1 MATIDTYQPLMLA
14 TTNGVITIPTVD
26 CSKFPGSEIYG
37 AIYYIDINAQ
47 SMPQP
52 DPQNEFTYKVF
63 NNQVV
68 SGNIF
73 ETIPID
79 NQEHLLFTLSNGN
92 YCTCFR
98 TSYSCSFRFYLQDG
112 TELVPN
118 STCSFDY
125 TTGSSATLYC
135 AGLGIFSVNGT
146 PEILG
151 WYTSKG
157 MYESQAHIS
166 FSEKRGFTE
175 QFITG
180 AEPVFYDW
188 KAWDTLKGNNGQY
201 RCELSKLSNTA
212 LEDITVHVGESD
224 TIFSR
229 LSPRSSIWSIIQNAL
244 LDSEI
249 PIMWSG
255 ENKAT
260 LTVSAG
266 SVSGNYNLTFKLYN
280 GSIAFYT
287 YTTVIVY
294 SPSSPGVNTDSDLY
308 LTFAYDSENVAAV
321 FLPVIYKADGLGAGY
336 SWGLSSGNM
345 PGEVAMAA
353 IYNWLLGS
361 SGSGS
366 GYPYDTGTQDDG
378 GNPAGPQPG
387 DHMPRPSVP
396 TLSGLNAKLVTLYA
410 PTDEQLEDIAAYL
423 WSSDVITNIRKF
435 MNNFADNIIA
445 LYILPYKP
453 ANLPTKNFTVGNMTS
468 GDITDVAYV
477 TSRFADIDMGS
488 VTVKTTY
495 DSYLD
500 FSPYTRFKIY
510 LPGVGLMDLSADD
523 IMCPTDPETGTLNPV
538 EESTISVKYTLDLMT
553 GLLVAFVFVNGEMR
567 YQFPGKVGY
576 NIPITGANYTSLV
589 TGAVSAMAGLIG
601 AAATGGLSAPITA
614 GAISAA
620 VSGTVNAMK
629 PEVHRG
635 GNLSGDVSS
644 MSEESPYLI
653 YYRPNKPLLE
663 NQAAFTGFP
672 SYKTGTIS
680 SFSGYTLFLDAHI
693 ESVSCTS
700 AERDEIM
707 QLLKGGVII

>member
-1 MATIDTYQPLMLA
+1 MAWTILSTEQASFETDKGSFYYVKAYVNESLSAGESYSNP
-14 TTNGVITIPTVD
+14 NIPSSVFSGKD
-26 CSKFPGSEIYG
+26 VSFFASDYG
-37 AIYYIDINAQ
+37 FTPFVSID
-47 SMPQP
+47 
-52 DPQNEFTYKVF
+52 
-63 NNQVV
+63 
-68 SGNIF
+68 GNIKAIHD
-73 ETIPID
+73 TNRD
-79 NQEHLLFTLSNGN
+79 A
-92 YCTCFR
+92 Y
-98 TSYSCSFRFYLQDG
+98 YLQFY
-112 TELVPN
+112 E
-118 STCSFDY
+118 
-125 TTGSSATLYC
+125 
-135 AGLGIFSVNGT
+135 NGT
-146 PEILG
+146 MFSEERVGGAGSFIYNYGFVCWCMLIDPDGNGILQPNPVYLSSSNMQRISYNTADSFG
-151 WYTSKG
+151 VVRINRDWYTSGTVTISVTQNK
-157 MYESQAHIS
+157 QAAAILN
-166 FSEKRGFTE
+166 
-175 QFITG
+175 
-180 AEPVFYDW
+180 AVPVLYNW
-188 KAWDTLKGNNGQY
+188 KAWDQLKGNSGQY
-201 RCELSKLSNTA
+201 RCELSKISNES
-212 LEDITVHVGESD
+212 LEDISVQVGQSSA
-224 TIFSR
+224 IFNR
-229 LSPRSSIWSIIQNAL
+229 LAPRSSIWSIIQNAAL
-244 LDSEI
+244 GSEI

-255 ENKAT
+255 NNKAT
-260 LTVSAG
+260 LTMTAG

-280 GSIAFYT
+280 GGIAFYT

-294 SPSSPGVNTDSDLY
+294 SPSTPGVNTDSNLY
-308 LTFAYDSENVAAV
+308 LSFAYDSEQLAAV
-321 FLPVIYKADGLGAGY
+321 FLPVIYRADGLAAGY

-345 PGEVAMAA
+345 PGEIAMTA

-366 GYPYDTGTQDDG
+366 GYPYDTGTEDDG
-378 GNPAGPQPG
+378 GNPGGPQPG

-435 MNNFADNIIA
+435 VNNFADNIIA
-445 LYILPYKP
+445 LYVLPHKP
-453 ANLPTKNFTVGNMTS
+453 ENLPAKNFTVGNMTS

-477 TSRFADIDMGS
+477 TARFVDIDMGS

-523 IMCPTDPETGTLNPV
+523 IMCPTDPDTGTLAPV
-538 EESTISVKYTLDLMT
+538 ESSTISVSYTLDLLT

-576 NIPITGANYTSLV
+576 NLPITGANYTSLV

-635 GNLSGDVSS
+635 GNLSGDVSA
-644 MSEESPYLI
+644 MSKESPYLI

-663 NQAAFTGFP
+663 HQELYTGFP
-672 SYKTGTIS
+672 AYKTGTIS
-680 SFSGYTLFLDAHI
+680 EFTGYAIFIDAHI
-693 ESVSCTS
+693 EDISCTD
-700 AERDEIM
+700 AERNEIM
-707 QLLKGGVII
+707 QLLKGGVLI

>member
-1 MATIDTYQPLMLA
+1 MFSS
-14 TTNGVITIPTVD
+14 NVI
-26 CSKFPGSEIYG
+26 SGSVVNTWFGNSI
-37 AIYYIDINAQ
+37 A
-47 SMPQP
+47 P
-52 DPQNEFTYKVF
+52 DYVWTAWER
-63 NNQVV
+63 
-68 SGNIF
+68 
-73 ETIPID
+73 
-79 NQEHLLFTLSNGN
+79 LS
-92 YCTCFR
+92 
-98 TSYSCSFRFYLQDG
+98 
-112 TELVPN
+112 
-118 STCSFDY
+118 
-125 TTGSSATLYC
+125 
-135 AGLGIFSVNGT
+135 
-146 PEILG
+146 
-151 WYTSKG
+151 
-157 MYESQAHIS
+157 
-166 FSEKRGFTE
+166 
-175 QFITG
+175 
-180 AEPVFYDW
+180 
-188 KAWDTLKGNNGQY
+188 GNNGRY
-201 RCELSKLSNTA
+201 RCELTKIKDSS
-212 LEDITVHVGESD
+212 LEDISVQVGQ
-224 TIFSR
+224 TNAIFDR
-229 LSPRSSIWSIIQNAL
+229 LATRSSIWSIIQNATL
-244 LDSEI
+244 GVEYT
-249 PIMWSG
+249 IMWSG
-255 ENKAT
+255 RNRAT
-260 LTVSAG
+260 VTMSAG
-266 SVSGNYNLTFKLYN
+266 GSSGNYQLLFKFYN
-280 GSIAFYT
+280 PNISD
-287 YTTVIVY
+287 TTPIYSYSVYIVY
-294 SPSSPGVNTDSDLY
+294 SPSGSGVNTDSNLY
-308 LTFAYDSENVAAV
+308 LSFAYDNQEQAAV
-321 FLPVIYKADGLGAGY
+321 FLPIVYRASGLSEGY
-336 SWGLSSGNM
+336 SWGVSSQNM
-345 PGEVAMAA
+345 PDTTQML
-353 IYNWLLGS
+353 YLYLWLQE
-361 SGSGS
+361 SGAGTPV
-366 GYPYDTGTQDDG
+366 YPYDTGTTDDG
-378 GNPAGPQPG
+378 GNPGGPQPG

-396 TLSGLNAKLVTLYA
+396 TLSGLSAKLVTLYA
-410 PTDEQLEDIAAYL
+410 PTAEQLEDIAEYL

-445 LYILPYKP
+445 LYVLPHTP

-477 TSRFADIDMGS
+477 TSRFVDIDMGN

-523 IMCPTDPETGTLNPV
+523 IMCPTDPDTGTLNPI
-538 EESTISVKYTLDLMT
+538 EESTISIKYTLDLMT

-635 GNLSGDVSS
+635 GNLSGDVSA

-680 SFSGYTLFLDAHI
+680 SFSGYTLFLYAHI

-707 QLLKGGVII
+707 QILKGGVII

>member
-1 MATIDTYQPLMLA
+1 MPFINTDFTELQTDQGAFTNIVLSQP
-14 TTNGVITIPTVD
+14 IPVSYWT
-26 CSKFPGSEIYG
+26 
-37 AIYYIDINAQ
+37 AIGPSYIQ
-47 SMPQP
+47 SYPVP
-52 DPQNEFTYKVF
+52 SVPHSILENVANTGTPYVF
-63 NNQVV
+63 L
-68 SGNIF
+68 SF
-73 ETIPID
+73 
-79 NQEHLLFTLSNGN
+79 SNGN
-92 YCTCFR
+92 YIDIQKSGSALYICFR
-98 TSYSCSFRFYLQDG
+98 DSNGLPVAYPGTSGVFMEDFVWQGDYPTYIFFLNYSDG
-112 TELVPN
+112 TNTNVVLGYAKYRDN
-118 STCSFDY
+118 Y
-125 TTGSSATLYC
+125 ALY
-135 AGLGIFSVNGT
+135 FNGT
-146 PEILG
+146 PLANDL
-151 WYTSKG
+151 
-157 MYESQAHIS
+157 SQYLPPP
-166 FSEKRGFTE
+166 GPTYVW
-175 QFITG
+175 T
-180 AEPVFYDW
+180 
-188 KAWDTLKGNNGQY
+188 AWDTLKGNNGQY

-280 GSIAFYT
+280 GGIAFYT

-294 SPSSPGVNTDSDLY
+294 SPSTPGVNTDSDLY
-308 LTFAYDSENVAAV
+308 LAFAYDSENIAAV

-336 SWGLSSGNM
+336 SWGLSSSNM
-345 PGEVAMAA
+345 PGDVTMAA

-366 GYPYDTGTQDDG
+366 GYPYDTGTEDDG

-410 PTDEQLEDIAAYL
+410 PTDEQLEDIAEYL

-445 LYILPYKP
+445 LYVLPYKP
-453 ANLPTKNFTVGNMTS
+453 ANLPVKNFAVGNMTS

-523 IMCPTDPETGTLNPV
+523 IMCPTDPDTGTLNPV
-538 EESTISVKYTLDLMT
+538 EESTINVKYTLDLMT

-635 GNLSGDVSS
+635 GNLSGDVSA

-700 AERDEIM
+700 VERNEIM